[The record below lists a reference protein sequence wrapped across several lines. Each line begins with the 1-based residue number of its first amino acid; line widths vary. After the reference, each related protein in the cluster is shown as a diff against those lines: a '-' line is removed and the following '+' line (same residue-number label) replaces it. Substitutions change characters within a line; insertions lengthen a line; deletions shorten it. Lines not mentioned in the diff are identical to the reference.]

1 MKIFL
6 SWAGEESRQLAIIF
20 ESWLKK
26 TLQTSKPWMSTNI
39 SKGEGWDKEIHN
51 GLNDTK
57 IGILFLTKE
66 SIESKYLHYEAG
78 AISNVPDS
86 LVCTFLFD
94 IKNTDV
100 KQPLSRFQ
108 ATQNSKEDVFK
119 LISTI
124 NTKILALGG
133 SVLDSAQLSEI
144 FEIMWPILESKIKD
158 INVISPTTII
168 EPIRTERDILEEI
181 LNIVREK
188 DKGLLKQQVLEM
200 ETLFN
205 QQALLRREWDRQ
217 SQEARNEHLNVILK
231 KILKENNWNHEQAL
245 NVEKLNKIVF
255 NIRSSDSSAQYSR
268 HEIEQA
274 INRFFL

>member
-26 TLQTSKPWMSTNI
+26 VLQSSKPWMSTNI
-39 SKGEGWDKEIHN
+39 TKGEGWDKEIHI

-78 AISNVPDS
+78 AISNVPES
-86 LVCTFLFD
+86 LVCTFLFG

-108 ATQNSKEDVFK
+108 ATQNNKEDVFK
-119 LISTI
+119 LVSNI
-124 NTKILALGG
+124 NTKIQALGG
-133 SVLDSAQLSEI
+133 LSLDINQLAEI
-144 FEIMWPILESKIKD
+144 YEIMWPILETKIKE
-158 INVISPTTII
+158 IKVNSTNSTATTTIT
-168 EPIRTERDILEEI
+168 PIRTERDILEEI

-188 DKGLLKQQVLEM
+188 DRERENSLERVL
-200 ETLFN
+200 
-205 QQALLRREWDRQ
+205 RERDK
-217 SQEARNEHLNVILK
+217 RNELERIQSRIL
-231 KILKENNWNHEQAL
+231 
-245 NVEKLNKIVF
+245 
-255 NIRSSDSSAQYSR
+255 
-268 HEIEQA
+268 
-274 INRFFL
+274 